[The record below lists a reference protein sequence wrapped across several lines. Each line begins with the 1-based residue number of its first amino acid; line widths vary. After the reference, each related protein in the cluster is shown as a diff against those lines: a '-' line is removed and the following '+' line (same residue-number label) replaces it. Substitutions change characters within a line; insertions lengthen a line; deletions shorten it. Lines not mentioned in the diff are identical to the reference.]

1 MHSTKQR
8 RAFLRVLTAVGIL
21 TVTVVALSVVSAG
34 SSSGGSLLA
43 RSPHTKFPNGKALP
57 HFSGGLEVV
66 FQEEREEAA
75 DAQSSGAADNPPD
88 ATASALGCAN
98 RVTPGGNDVRVN
110 QDCTMR
116 RQAEEQVAVNPLDP
130 SNIIAGQNDSRVG
143 FNHCG
148 FDYSLDGGAHWG
160 DGQPGFFQHLNPGTL
175 HTYDA
180 ASDPNVTFT
189 GTGRAWYSCVVFD
202 LNTNASGLFAIPSTP
217 ALKGAAYANVAAG
230 ASPYVVAETNDGHTF
245 YDKQFMAGDPR
256 AGHEEA
262 YITFTVFLA
271 DQKCSQGNNPGAYC
285 SSEIFYSKWNPATST
300 WSAPAN
306 VSGASASLCTLGD
319 FFDKKAN
326 PNACNFNQGSMPV
339 VLANGDVYVVWNNGN
354 TPIGAPNQTLGRL
367 IHPDG
372 TMGPVVKVGV
382 DDWRHQALCELGRGP
397 EECVDSLGVR
407 TNDYPAI
414 ATDPTNANHL
424 VAVWQDSRNSPNADG
439 DYGVAVA
446 ESTNGG
452 VSWSETKYLQGSA
465 GEAYFE
471 PSVAVTKTGKIG
483 VSFYKANPYGNTN
496 YMGTYGYYLR
506 HNGSSAWPSIL
517 VSDSSTLPSPQGNPT
532 QAGFLGDYTS
542 IAASTAAGSSVVYP
556 IWADTRNTSASQGPD
571 QDVFIQPVTLP

>member
-1 MHSTKQR
+1 MLRTTTAR
-8 RAFLRVLTAVGIL
+8 TRAGTLALVVIVVAGIAAL
-21 TVTVVALSVVSAG
+21 TVAASG
-34 SSSGGSLLA
+34 SSNGGSLLA
-43 RSPHTKFPNGKALP
+43 RSQHTKMANGKALP
-57 HFSGGLEVV
+57 HFSGGMEVV
-66 FQEEREEAA
+66 FDEEREEAA
-75 DAQSSGAADNPPD
+75 DAQSSGSADNPPD

-98 RVTPGGNDVRVN
+98 RVTAGGNDVRVN
-110 QDCTMR
+110 QDCTLR

-180 ASDPNVTFT
+180 ASDPNVIFT
-189 GTGRAWYSCVVFD
+189 GTGRAWYACVVFD
-202 LNTNASGLFAIPSTP
+202 LNTNASGVFAIPSTP
-217 ALKGAAYANVAAG
+217 ALKGAAYANIGAG

-262 YITFTVFLA
+262 YITFSVFTA

-285 SSEIFYSKWNPATST
+285 SSEIFYSKWDGAKWST
-300 WSAPAN
+300 PAN
-306 VSGASASLCTLGD
+306 VSGSSPTLCVLGD
-319 FFDKKAN
+319 FFDKKAD

-367 IHPDG
+367 IHPNG

-382 DDWRHQALCELGRGP
+382 DDWRHQANCELGRGP
-397 EECVDSLGVR
+397 EECVDSLKVR
-407 TNDYPAI
+407 TNDFPAI
-414 ATDPTNANHL
+414 ATDPSNANHL
-424 VAVWQDSRNSPNADG
+424 VAVWQDSRDSPNADG
-439 DYGVAVA
+439 DYGIAIA
-446 ESTNGG
+446 ESANGG
-452 VSWSETKYLQGSA
+452 ATWTETKYLKGAA

-471 PSVAVTKTGKIG
+471 PSVAVTKTGKIA
-483 VSFYKANPYGNTN
+483 VSFYKANVYGNSDG
-496 YMGTYGYYLR
+496 MGTYGYYLR
-506 HNGSSAWPSIL
+506 HNGASSWPSIL
-517 VSDSSTLPSPQGNPT
+517 VSDSATNPSPQANPT

-542 IAASTAAGSSVVYP
+542 IAASTAAGSNVVYP
-556 IWADTRNTSASQGPD
+556 IWADTRNLSDSQGPD

>member
-1 MHSTKQR
+1 MDSAKQR
-8 RAFLRVLTAVGIL
+8 RAFGRVLIATGI
-21 TVTVVALSVVSAG
+21 VTVAIVALSVVSAG

-66 FQEEREEAA
+66 FEEERAEAA
-75 DAQSSGAADNPPD
+75 DAQSSGSADNPPD
-88 ATASALGCAN
+88 GTASALGCAN

-130 SNIIAGQNDSRVG
+130 SNIVAGQNDSRVG

-217 ALKGAAYANVAAG
+217 ALKGAAYANIGAG

-285 SSEIFYSKWNPATST
+285 SSEIFYSKWNPATTKWST
-300 WSAPAN
+300 PAN
-306 VSGASASLCTLGD
+306 VSGSSPTLCVLGD

-339 VLANGDVYVVWNNGN
+339 VLPNGDVYVVWNNGN
-354 TPIGAPNQTLGRL
+354 TPLGAPNQTLGRL

-382 DDWRHQALCELGRGP
+382 DDWRHQANCDLGRGP

-407 TNDYPAI
+407 TNDFPAV
-414 ATDPTNANHL
+414 AVDPTNASHL
-424 VAVWQDSRNSPNADG
+424 VSVWQDSRNSPANDG

-452 VSWSETKYLQGSA
+452 ATWSETKYLKGAA

-471 PSVAVTKTGKIG
+471 PSVAITKTGKVG
-483 VSFYKANPYGNTN
+483 VSFYKANSYGNTN
-496 YMGTYGYYLR
+496 YMGTYGYYLW
-506 HNGSSAWPSIL
+506 HGALSASAAVL
-517 VSDSSTLPSPQGNPT
+517 VSDSSTLPSPQANPT
-532 QAGFLGDYTS
+532 QAGFLGDYSS

-571 QDVFIQPVTLP
+571 EDVFIQPVTLP

>member
-1 MHSTKQR
+1 MLRTTTAR
-8 RAFLRVLTAVGIL
+8 TRAGTFTLVIVVVAAIAAL
-21 TVTVVALSVVSAG
+21 TVAASG
-34 SSSGGSLLA
+34 SSNGGSLLA
-43 RSPHTKFPNGKALP
+43 RSQHAKMSSGKTLP
-57 HFSGGLEVV
+57 HFSGGMEVV
-66 FQEEREEAA
+66 FDEERAEAA
-75 DAQSSGAADNPPD
+75 DAQSSGSADNPPD

-98 RVTPGGNDVRVN
+98 RVTAGGNDVRVN
-110 QDCTMR
+110 QDCTLR

-130 SNIIAGQNDSRVG
+130 TNIIAGQNDSRVG

-148 FDYSLDGGAHWG
+148 FDYSLDGGSHWG

-217 ALKGAAYANVAAG
+217 ALKGAAYANIGAG

-285 SSEIFYSKWNPATST
+285 SSEIFYSKWNGTS
-300 WSAPAN
+300 WSTPAN
-306 VSGASASLCTLGD
+306 VSGSSATLCTLGD
-319 FFDKKAN
+319 FFDKKAD
-326 PNACNFNQGSMPV
+326 PHACNFNQGSMPV

-367 IHPDG
+367 IHTDG

-382 DDWRHQALCELGRGP
+382 DDWRHQANCDLGRGP

-407 TNDYPAI
+407 TNDFPAI
-414 ATDPTNANHL
+414 AVDPTNANRL

-446 ESTNGG
+446 ESTDGG
-452 VSWSETKYLQGSA
+452 ATWTETKYLQGSA

-483 VSFYKANPYGNTN
+483 VGFYKANAYGNTDA
-496 YMGTYGYYLR
+496 MGTYGFYVR
-506 HNGSSAWPSIL
+506 HHGSASWPTIL
-517 VSDSSTLPSPQGNPT
+517 VSDSATFPSPQANPT

-542 IAASTAAGSSVVYP
+542 IAASTAAGSSLVYP
-556 IWADTRNTSASQGPD
+556 IWADTRNSSASQGPD